1 MFLQVFILKLDLL
14 QFSLNQNI
22 IFLKIKKF
30 EGFWEGHYPVIWAR
44 RYKLWNQIDMPERHG
59 NNQHNKTTLGQSS
72 IKLNWKNLSLGLSNE
87 NLWWG
92 PSRRNGI
99 MMSNHAKDLNILV
112 LILINLLFRP

>member
-1 MFLQVFILKLDLL
+1 
-14 QFSLNQNI
+14 
-22 IFLKIKKF
+22 
-30 EGFWEGHYPVIWAR
+30 
-44 RYKLWNQIDMPERHG
+44 MPERHG

-99 MMSNHAKDLNILV
+99 MMSNHAQGFKHISFNS
-112 LILINLLFRP
+112 NKHYFSHRRF